1 MSPSLPRPTK
11 SDHKQVW
18 HLAAPSIIANLSVPL
33 LGAVDTA
40 VIGHLDQSYYLG
52 AVAIGAVIFHF
63 IYWGFG
69 FLRMGTTGLTAQ
81 ALGAREFGEVR
92 AIFYRALALGTA
104 IALVI
109 WLVQTP
115 VLWLATTLFEA
126 SAQIETLAG
135 TYFHVRIWSAPAVLA
150 NYCLIGW
157 FIGIGNTRAAL
168 LLQVW
173 MNGLNIA
180 LDLLF
185 VMGFGW
191 DVAGVAAATVISE
204 YAAVGAGLLLFRR
217 AARSMDAGGERPTI
231 FDAGKIKRM
240 MFINLDIFIRTFC
253 LIFAFSFFTSQAA
266 KMDDDILAANAVLI
280 QFQHFLSFGLDGF
293 AHAAEALVGAAIGA
307 GSRARLRAAVVTA
320 GIWALAVA
328 ALYTIIYAGLGS
340 FIIGALTG
348 IEIVRAGANEYLVWL
363 MISPIVSVWSFLL
376 DGIFIGA
383 TRTAEMR
390 NAMLFSLAVFLA
402 AVFVLQPIYGNHGLW
417 LSLMLF
423 MVARAITLGA
433 YYPRLERRA
442 GFKD

>member
-1 MSPSLPRPTK
+1 MSLSLPRPTK

-81 ALGAREFGEVR
+81 ALGAREFGEAR
-92 AIFYRALALGTA
+92 AIFYRALALGTT

-109 WLVQTP
+109 WLAQIP
-115 VLWLATTLFEA
+115 LLWLATTLFEA
-126 SAQIETLAG
+126 SDQIETLAS
-135 TYFHVRIWSAPAVLA
+135 TYFRVRILSAPAVLA

-185 VMGFGW
+185 VMGFSW

-204 YAAVGAGLLLFRR
+204 YAAVGAGFLLFRR
-217 AARSMDAGGERPTI
+217 AVRGMDAGGERPKI

-253 LIFAFSFFTSQAA
+253 LIFAFSFFTAQAA

-307 GSRARLRAAVVTA
+307 GSRAKMRAAVVTA

-328 ALYTIIYAGLGS
+328 ALYTIIYAGAGT

-348 IEIVRAGANEYLVWL
+348 IDSIRSNANEYLVWL

-390 NAMLFSLAVFLA
+390 NAMLISLAVFLA

-423 MVARAITLGA
+423 MVTRAITLGV
-433 YYPRLERRA
+433 YYPRLERRT
-442 GFKD
+442 GLKD

>member
-1 MSPSLPRPTK
+1 MSLSLPRPSR

-104 IALVI
+104 IAAVI
-109 WLVQTP
+109 WLVQIP

-126 SAQIETLAG
+126 SAQIETLAS

-185 VMGFGW
+185 VVGFGW

-204 YAAVGAGLLLFRR
+204 YAAVGVGLLLFRR
-217 AARSMDAGGERPTI
+217 AVRGMDASGERPII
-231 FDAGKIKRM
+231 FAAEKIKRM

-253 LIFAFSFFTSQAA
+253 LIFAFSFFTAQAA

-307 GSRARLRAAVVTA
+307 GSRAKLRAAVVTA
-320 GIWALAVA
+320 SIWALAVA
-328 ALYTIIYAGLGS
+328 ALYTIIYAGAGAVL
-340 FIIGALTG
+340 IQALTG
-348 IEIVRAGANEYLVWL
+348 IDSVRAGANEFLVWL
-363 MISPIVSVWSFLL
+363 MISPIISVWSFLL

-390 NAMLFSLAVFLA
+390 NAMLISLAIFLA

-423 MVARAITLGA
+423 MVARAITLGI

-442 GFKD
+442 GLKD

>member
-1 MSPSLPRPTK
+1 MILSLPRPSK
-11 SDHKQVW
+11 SDHKQIW
-18 HLAAPSIIANLSVPL
+18 HLAAPIIIANLSVPL

-40 VIGHLDQSYYLG
+40 VIGHLDQSYFLG
-52 AVAIGAVIFHF
+52 AVAVGAVIFHF

-81 ALGAREFGEVR
+81 AFGGENFGEVR
-92 AIFYRALALGTA
+92 AIFYRALSLGTA
-104 IALVI
+104 IAMLI
-109 WLVQTP
+109 WLAQIP
-115 VLWLATTLFEA
+115 VLWTAMALFEA
-126 SAQIETLAG
+126 GDQIETLAS
-135 TYFHVRIWSAPAVLA
+135 TYFRVRIWSAPAVLA

-185 VMGFGW
+185 VIGFGW

-217 AARSMDAGGERPTI
+217 AARAMDTCGARPRI
-231 FDAGKIKRM
+231 IDAAKIKRM
-240 MFINLDIFIRTFC
+240 MAINLDIFIRTFC
-253 LIFAFSFFTSQAA
+253 LIFAFAFFTAQAA
-266 KMDDDILAANAVLI
+266 KIDDDILAANAVLI

-293 AHAAEALVGAAIGA
+293 AHAAEALVGRAIGA
-307 GSRARLRAAVVTA
+307 GSRAKLRAAVVTA

-328 ALYTIIYAGLGS
+328 GLYTIIYATAGS
-340 FIIGALTG
+340 LIIQALTG
-348 IEIVRAGANEYLVWL
+348 INEVRAGAEEFLVWL
-363 MISPIVSVWSFLL
+363 MISPIISVWSFLL

-383 TRTAEMR
+383 TRTREMR
-390 NAMLFSLAVFLA
+390 NGMLISLAIFLA
-402 AVFVLQPIYGNHGLW
+402 AVFILEPPLGNHGLW

-423 MVARAITLGA
+423 MIARAITLGI
-433 YYPRLERRA
+433 YYPSLERA
-442 GFKD
+442 AETQN

>member
-1 MSPSLPRPTK
+1 
-11 SDHKQVW
+11 
-18 HLAAPSIIANLSVPL
+18 
-33 LGAVDTA
+33 
-40 VIGHLDQSYYLG
+40 
-52 AVAIGAVIFHF
+52 
-63 IYWGFG
+63 
-69 FLRMGTTGLTAQ
+69 
-81 ALGAREFGEVR
+81 
-92 AIFYRALALGTA
+92 
-104 IALVI
+104 
-109 WLVQTP
+109 
-115 VLWLATTLFEA
+115 
-126 SAQIETLAG
+126 
-135 TYFHVRIWSAPAVLA
+135 
-150 NYCLIGW
+150 
-157 FIGIGNTRAAL
+157 
-168 LLQVW
+168 
-173 MNGLNIA
+173 
-180 LDLLF
+180 
-185 VMGFGW
+185 
-191 DVAGVAAATVISE
+191 
-204 YAAVGAGLLLFRR
+204 LLFRR

-390 NAMLFSLAVFLA
+390 NAMLISLAVFLA

>member
-1 MSPSLPRPTK
+1 MIAKLPLPSK

-18 HLAAPSIIANLSVPL
+18 QLAAPIIIANLSVPL

-40 VIGHLDQSYYLG
+40 VIGHLDQSFYLG

-92 AIFYRALALGTA
+92 AIFYRALSLGTA
-104 IALVI
+104 ISLVI
-109 WLVQTP
+109 WLAQIP
-115 VLWLATTLFEA
+115 VLWIATGLFEA
-126 SAQIETLAG
+126 SDQIEDLAS

-168 LLQVW
+168 MLQVW

-217 AARSMDAGGERPTI
+217 AAQAMDESGLRPSI
-231 FDAGKIKRM
+231 IDAAKIKRM
-240 MFINLDIFIRTFC
+240 MVINLDIFIRTFC
-253 LIFAFSFFTSQAA
+253 LIFAFAFFTAQAA
-266 KMDDDILAANAVLI
+266 KINDDILAANAVLI

-293 AHAAEALVGAAIGA
+293 AHAAEALVGRAIGA
-307 GSRARLRAAVVTA
+307 GSRAKLRAAVVAA
-320 GIWALAVA
+320 GIWALGLA
-328 ALYTIIYAGLGS
+328 AIYTIIYAVTGHL
-340 FIIGALTG
+340 IIQALTG
-348 IEIVRAGANEYLVWL
+348 IDAVRANAGEFLVWL
-363 MISPIVSVWSFLL
+363 MISPIISVWSFLL

-390 NAMLFSLAVFLA
+390 NGMLISLAVFLA
-402 AVFVLQPIYGNHGLW
+402 AVFILKPIYGNHGLW

-423 MVARAITLGA
+423 MVVRAITLGV
-433 YYPRLERRA
+433 YYPSLERGA
-442 GFKD
+442 EPKD

>member
-1 MSPSLPRPTK
+1 MNPSLPRPTK

-253 LIFAFSFFTSQAA
+253 LIFAFSFFTAQAA

-307 GSRARLRAAVVTA
+307 GSRARFRAAVVTA

-390 NAMLFSLAVFLA
+390 NAMLISLAVFLA

>member
-217 AARSMDAGGERPTI
+217 ATRSMDAGGERPTI

-390 NAMLFSLAVFLA
+390 NAMLISLAVFLA

>member
-1 MSPSLPRPTK
+1 MSLSLPHPTRN
-11 SDHKQVW
+11 DHKQVW

-40 VIGHLDQSYYLG
+40 VIGHLDQSFYLG

-92 AIFYRALALGTA
+92 AIFYRALSLGTA

-109 WLVQTP
+109 WLAQIP
-115 VLWLATTLFEA
+115 LLWLATTLFEA
-126 SAQIETLAG
+126 SVQIETLAS

-157 FIGIGNTRAAL
+157 FIGISNTRAAL

-173 MNGLNIA
+173 MNGLNIL

-217 AARSMDAGGERPTI
+217 TARSMDAGEARPSI
-231 FDAGKIKRM
+231 FVAEKIKRM

-253 LIFAFSFFTSQAA
+253 LIFAFSVFTAQAA

-307 GSRARLRAAVVTA
+307 GSRAKLRAAVVTA

-328 ALYTIIYAGLGS
+328 ALYTLIYAGVGA
-340 FIIGALTG
+340 IIIQALTG
-348 IEIVRAGANEYLVWL
+348 IDSVRVGASEYLVWL
-363 MISPIVSVWSFLL
+363 MISPIISVWSFLL

-390 NAMLFSLAVFLA
+390 NGMLISLAIFLA

-433 YYPRLERRA
+433 YYPRLERGA
-442 GFKD
+442 GLKD

>member
-1 MSPSLPRPTK
+1 MSLSLPRPTI

-81 ALGAREFGEVR
+81 ALGAREFSEAR

-109 WLVQTP
+109 WLAQIP
-115 VLWLATTLFEA
+115 LLWLATTLFEA
-126 SAQIETLAG
+126 SDQIETLAS
-135 TYFHVRIWSAPAVLA
+135 TYFRVRIWSAPAVLA

-204 YAAVGAGLLLFRR
+204 YAAVGAGFLLFRR
-217 AARSMDAGGERPTI
+217 AVRGMDAGGERPII

-253 LIFAFSFFTSQAA
+253 LIFAFSIFTAQAA
-266 KMDDDILAANAVLI
+266 KMDDDTLAANAVLI

-307 GSRARLRAAVVTA
+307 GSRAKMRAAVVTA

-328 ALYTIIYAGLGS
+328 ALYTIIYAGAGT

-348 IEIVRAGANEYLVWL
+348 IDSVRSDANEYLVWL

-390 NAMLFSLAVFLA
+390 NAMLIALAVFLA

-423 MVARAITLGA
+423 MVARAITLGV

-442 GFKD
+442 GLKD